1 MILKGSHKFDFLTGE
16 IPQPPLDDSQEHF
29 WKEEDFLIRAM
40 LINSM
45 KPQIDK
51 SLLYAVTAKDIWDT
65 TRKLYLKHQNASH
78 HYTLRKQVHKCKNC
92 PSDGIQNSK
101 LKEVD
106 RIYVFLASLNSKFD
120 QVRGRVLGQRPFP
133 SLMEVCSEVC
143 LEEDRTSAMNILT
156 TLAIDSVA
164 FSVTSSTH
172 DSEKHN
178 GKPVPIYEHYKK

>member
-1 MILKGSHKFDFLTGE
+1 MDVTSYLYKLSLILQEVDVCRE
-16 IPQPPLDDSQEHF
+16 ILC
-29 WKEEDFLIRAM
+29 
-40 LINSM
+40 
-45 KPQIDK
+45 
-51 SLLYAVTAKDIWDT
+51 
-65 TRKLYLKHQNASH
+65 
-78 HYTLRKQVHKCKNC
+78 LRNC